1 MKYLSFDLPHAR
13 NFNGTHARI
22 LSDLYFI
29 LLPRSSFFFLFRN
42 SPLRKRLQRGVFFLE
57 NEARESNETKKSNGR
72 IGNEIGT
79 LVLMESRKKK

>member
-1 MKYLSFDLPHAR
+1 MFTTR
-13 NFNGTHARI
+13 R
-22 LSDLYFI
+22 
-29 LLPRSSFFFLFRN
+29 
-42 SPLRKRLQRGVFFLE
+42 FFLE